1 VRVELS
7 IQQGRHST
15 LNSYLEKLLFLLT
28 GSCGVRAGA
37 YRPGHARPAR
47 CRGPGQ
53 RGLGRARLGSPVVWS
68 LAGHHPHRSH
78 AAANRC
84 VPYCPAGFTP
94 ASFLSLVD
102 RKVYPEAECPAGQWD
117 YQLFYQEHFDRT
129 RAFFEA
135 NVPTPCRPCA
145 AKGTPRGGASRREP
159 HWCARRAAASV
170 APARHQPAAGYGR
183 AG

>member
-1 VRVELS
+1 MLD
-7 IQQGRHST
+7 
-15 LNSYLEKLLFLLT
+15 LLDAV
-28 GSCGVRAGA
+28 GQDNAIWV
-37 YRPGHARPAR
+37 GHDW
-47 CRGPGQ
+47 G
-53 RGLGRARLGSPVVWS
+53 S

-84 VPYCPAGFTP
+84 VHYGPAGFTP
-94 ASFLSLVD
+94 ASSLFLVD
-102 RKVYPEAECPAGQWD
+102 RKVYPEAECHAGQWD

-159 HWCARRAAASV
+159 HWCARRAAATV
-170 APARHQPAAGYGR
+170 APARHQPCR
-183 AG
+183 WIRTCWLRRI